1 MSDITWQFQA
11 SIPGGPAFTIT
22 QPNITVAAYDVAS
35 ATIGAGASNIDVV
48 VQPSSSPGDVV
59 LVVVSSDAY
68 DAGLTYTI
76 DGGATAHALDAPH
89 VMLGAGAVG
98 FMNGGAPPQKLTF
111 SSTLAKDAN
120 IQVVAGRKNP

>member
-1 MSDITWQFQA
+1 MSTITWQFQA
-11 SIPGGPAFTIT
+11 SIPGGPTFIIT
-22 QPNITVAAYDVAS
+22 QPNIAVLAYDVAS
-35 ATIGAGASNIDVV
+35 VTIGAGSSNIDVV

-59 LVVVSSDAY
+59 FMVVSSDTY
-68 DAGLTYTI
+68 DAGLTYKI

-111 SSTLAKDAN
+111 SSTLATDTN

>member
-1 MSDITWQFQA
+1 MSKIAWQFQA
-11 SIPGGPAFTIT
+11 SIPGGPAFNIT
-22 QPNITVAAYDVAS
+22 QPDIAVGAYDVAS
-35 ATIGAGASNIDVV
+35 ATIGAGGSNIDVV

-59 LVVVSSDAY
+59 FMVVSSDTY
-68 DAGLTYTI
+68 DAGLTYKI
-76 DGGATAHALDAPH
+76 DGDATAHALGAPH

-120 IQVVAGRKNP
+120 IQAVAGRKNP